1 MLGFRG
7 FSPHK
12 DRSTQIPA
20 AFFTELLPAIDH
32 LGEMKVTLYALWRL
46 SHTEGKFPYIR
57 RSDFQ
62 ADEVFTSSL
71 GPNQKAAHKY
81 LDESLR
87 LTVERGTL
95 LQAKTELEGQTESF
109 YFLNDAKGQAGQK
122 AIADGRWQPSADE
135 KFPVKLG
142 LEHPNIYRL
151 YEEHIGPLTPIIA
164 EALKEAEATFP
175 DNWIA
180 EAFQIS
186 VKNNVR
192 KWRYIEVILQ
202 RWQEEGR
209 DDRTDQ
215 RDPEEDRKKYAE
227 GEYSDFIES

>member
-1 MLGFRG
+1 MPGFRG
-7 FSPHK
+7 FPPHK
-12 DRSTQIPA
+12 DRLTQIPA
-20 AFFTELLPAIDH
+20 AFFAELLPAIDH

-62 ADEVFTSSL
+62 ADEVFFASF
-71 GPNQKAAHKY
+71 GPDHKAALSY
-81 LDESLR
+81 LDESLQ
-87 LTVERGTL
+87 LALKRGAL
-95 LQAKTELEGQTESF
+95 LQAAAELGNQTESF
-109 YFLNDAKGQAGQK
+109 YFLNDLKGNAGQK
-122 AIADGRWQPSADE
+122 AITDGHWQPSADE
-135 KFPVKLG
+135 NFPLKLDPG
-142 LEHPNIYRL
+142 RPNIFRL

-164 EALKEAEATFP
+164 EALTEAEGNYP
-175 DNWIA
+175 DSWIE

-215 RDPEEDRKKYAE
+215 RDPQKDRKKYAE
-227 GEYSDFIES
+227 GDYSDFIES